1 MRKRKK
7 SGNKEKKMGEINKP
21 QIKQQSKN
29 LTGPMLHVSEGN
41 KRTGVKV
48 PEAQA
53 GAITGAGN
61 CKQGLPVKSSQI
73 ISPRRRTVNSGF
85 VYNKGFS
92 HFLVSRTLHILKKF
106 MEDCRDLLFMWVIA
120 INSYLI
126 KN

>member
-1 MRKRKK
+1 
-7 SGNKEKKMGEINKP
+7 
-21 QIKQQSKN
+21 
-29 LTGPMLHVSEGN
+29 MLQVSEEGN

-48 PEAQA
+48 PEAPA

-61 CKQGLPVKSSQI
+61 CKQGLPMKSSQI
-73 ISPRRRTVNSGF
+73 TSPRQRTVNSGF

-92 HFLVSRTLHILKKF
+92 HFLVLRTLHTLKKF

-120 INSYLI
+120 INSHLI